1 VRAAAELGIRL
12 IWAQPGTHDDALL
25 ALARSLDLCVLED
38 CVLAATEDRIQEE
51 D

>member
-1 VRAAAELGIRL
+1 MRAAAELGIRL